1 MKSVV
6 SGSPRADYI
15 NEQYQRVVDKARDFT
30 EKACALGGICLKPYV
45 VQQTGQVA
53 VSIVQAADFYPAAWN
68 SDGDVTAAVFVDT
81 TYINDKKYTRLE
93 YHKLL
98 ALSILEVNPLR
109 PVLHNMKPSGG
120 GGAVLG
126 K

>member
-1 MKSVV
+1 M
-6 SGSPRADYI
+6 
-15 NEQYQRVVDKARDFT
+15 
-30 EKACALGGICLKPYV
+30 KPYV

-93 YHKLL
+93 YHKLE
-98 ALSILEVNPLR
+98 SNQYTMESRTPLHR
-109 PVLHNMKPSGG
+109 QHQPKVAFPGIIMIVSASG
-120 GGAVLG
+120 
-126 K
+126 